1 MTTTRNAPADAINA
15 TERGIIARETL
26 ISTVPN
32 AIVSAGFVWLVFGR
46 QDRIG
51 LWGISGLA
59 FDLVPTTFMLT
70 LMTTIA
76 LTLIFR
82 KRRRDSGILNE
93 ASRGAALP
101 LPRNPV
107 ARGVVLGLVLLVLFV
122 PLSVAAL
129 SALWAGEWSYE
140 RVLVFKIIYGVI
152 VGWVATPLVVL
163 AALRERA

>member
-1 MTTTRNAPADAINA
+1 MTALRNIRPAPASEP
-15 TERGIIARETL
+15 ERSILLRETL

-32 AIVSAGFVWLVFGR
+32 ALVSAGFVWLVFGG
-46 QDRIG
+46 QDTIG
-51 LWGISGLA
+51 LWGMNGLA

-82 KRRRDSGILNE
+82 KRRHSSGILNE
-93 ASRGAALP
+93 AGRPAPLP

-107 ARGVVLGLVLLVLFV
+107 LRGLVFGLVLLVVFV
-122 PLSVAAL
+122 PLSIAAL
-129 SALWAGEWSYE
+129 SAIWVGDWSYE

-152 VGWVATPLVVL
+152 VGWVATPLVVI